1 MADTVRPSGK
11 HPAPEVLGT
20 SGNPHASGSP
30 GASETG
36 DAPEVPG
43 VSELKQDLR
52 REAYGQ
58 RRAHITGWRAAIR
71 PSDVLRLESRLRRGS
86 ETQGAGTVAAFE
98 PIRREPDMGPLISW
112 FESRGGRVLVPAM
125 DIAQAPDVESMTVA
139 SGRRLSIGWRLHDD
153 TPPEQRPIVTVSQ
166 PLAQAD
172 LLFIPALAVDRAGT
186 RLGRGAGWY
195 DRALTR
201 RNPEAWRIAVIWP
214 WELRDAPLPSQAH
227 DVPMD
232 IVLTCKGIVPISNRA
247 KNALD

>member
-1 MADTVRPSGK
+1 MADTIRPSGK
-11 HPAPEVLGT
+11 HPAPEALGT
-20 SGNPHASGSP
+20 SGNPHASGNP

-112 FESRGGRVLVPAM
+112 FKSRGGRVLVPAM
-125 DIAQAPDVESMTVA
+125 DIAQAPDVESMTVP

-195 DRALTR
+195 DRALTH

-232 IVLTCKGIVPISNRA
+232 IVLTCKGIVPISDRA